1 MPGVWPWYLNPG
13 DLRDHEFVTKAA
25 LMQGIKG
32 FSRYTLVERNRW
44 LDSPVR
50 SDGRVREDHYAM
62 YGRANEMAKKHG
74 FMSLRRQ
81 ADVLLMA
88 NRDYDRLEAA
98 SVLVSFPGDFLETPS
113 GFSEYP
119 TFMTV
124 SENSLGFHQPIQLA
138 KSDWFASSY
147 QALTRSGFAFLLSD
161 TALKAER
168 WKRFKV
174 ITLSSFEYMNSALQ
188 RDLVDFAS
196 SGGCVILGPM
206 LPDLNDQM
214 EKEETLLANLKRAKQ
229 TPLEVAGK
237 ARGTVYALGK
247 GRVVHIADLSD
258 AVNVLQAAMQGIHL
272 VRFDRNDLR
281 LDVTIHRSE
290 KDSKRRIVFIANP
303 TAELIQAEVS
313 LDFEV
318 KSAREIWEDRAIQ
331 TSGRVLTESMQPYS
345 IKILEC
351 VL

>member
-1 MPGVWPWYLNPG
+1 
-13 DLRDHEFVTKAA
+13 
-25 LMQGIKG
+25 MQGIKG

-62 YGRANEMAKKHG
+62 YQKANEMAKTHG
-74 FMSLRRQ
+74 FTDLRRQ

-124 SENSLGFHQPIQLA
+124 SEDALGFSQPIQLA
-138 KSDWFASSY
+138 KSEWFAGAY
-147 QALTRSGFAFLLSD
+147 QGLSRTGVAFLLSD
-161 TALKAER
+161 TALKPER

-174 ITLSSFEYMNSALQ
+174 IVLSSFEYMNSALQ
-188 RDLVDFAS
+188 QGLVKFAR
-196 SGGCVILGPM
+196 SGGCVVLGP
-206 LPDLNDQM
+206 LVPDLNDLM
-214 EKEETLLANLKRAKQ
+214 EKEETLLSALKKAEKK
-229 TPLEVAGK
+229 PLVVAGK
-237 ARGTVYALGK
+237 TAGTTSVLGK
-247 GRVVHIADLSD
+247 GRIVHLTD
-258 AVNVLQAAMQGIHL
+258 AGDRAEALQAAMQGLDL
-272 VRFDRNDLR
+272 VRFGRNDPR

-290 KDSKRRIVFIANP
+290 KDSTRVIVFIANP
-303 TAELIQAEVS
+303 TADPIQAEVS
-313 LDFEV
+313 LDFNV
-318 KSAREIWEDRAIQ
+318 KSAREIWEDRGIQ
-331 TSGRVLTESMQPYS
+331 AGGTTLKESMQPYS

-351 VL
+351 VV